1 MNTTATPFAMT
12 IGLAGVLALIE
23 GTGSFAPIRPKA
35 DASTRVSQYCVP
47 LEETADAHRLY
58 CRTERG

>member
-1 MNTTATPFAMT
+1 MT
-12 IGLAGVLALIE
+12 IALAGVLALIE
-23 GTGSFAPIRPKA
+23 STSSFAPIRPEA

>member
-1 MNTTATPFAMT
+1 MT